1 MMRANKSGGG
11 VIAMNLASVWKGVFV
26 GVLSVDAHYWLGR
39 VCHVGELDVVFAFVQ
54 VLHE

>member
-1 MMRANKSGGG
+1 MTANIRVRA
-11 VIAMNLASVWKGVFV
+11 LAVLTSVWKGVV
-26 GVLSVDAHYWLGR
+26 GVVVFVDAHYWLGR